1 LYEISCL
8 LYETEVDMNDKQKDI
23 TKGEATK
30 QRIIECAAKLFIT
43 KGYNNTGLNDILKE
57 TNLPKG
63 SFYYHFK
70 TKKELAI
77 EVANYFSQ
85 SFGSWLKEVA
95 KDRTWKEFVKEFMD
109 KIIHDGRENIY
120 FGCPFAIL
128 GCELAFL
135 DEDIANAYLSPLK
148 SLVELFAKVLQHSA
162 IPKDEIEDKSNH
174 AFALFE
180 GYILYYRISKDIK
193 VLERLKDQLIKL

>member
-1 LYEISCL
+1 
-8 LYETEVDMNDKQKDI
+8 MNDKQNDI
-23 TKGEATK
+23 TKGEVTK
-30 QRIIECAAKLFIT
+30 QRIIECAANLFIT
-43 KGYNNTGLNDILKE
+43 KGYNNTGVNDILKE

-63 SFYYHFK
+63 SFYYHFN

-85 SFGSWLKEVA
+85 SFGSWLKGVA
-95 KDRTWKEFVKEFMD
+95 KNRTWREFVEQFMN

-120 FGCPFAIL
+120 FGCPFAVL

-135 DEDIANAYLSPLK
+135 DEDIANAYLNPLK
-148 SLVELFAKVLQHSA
+148 GMVQLFAEVLQHSA
-162 IPKDEIEDKSNH
+162 IPETEIKDKSNH

-180 GYILYYRISKDIK
+180 GYVLYYRVSKDIT
-193 VLERLKDQLIKL
+193 VLERLKDQLIKM